1 MEDIG
6 DIVKATLG
14 PLPTVCQEQV
24 MLDMERARMQAEDNK
39 AALIRTEKKIQRME
53 EQREHAL
60 LQLNVVRDD
69 LLHVYERSGVNEHQE
84 FAISV
89 SINALTNII
98 DSMESDSDA

>member
-1 MEDIG
+1 MEDIKEL
-6 DIVKATLG
+6 VKATLG

-24 MLDMERARMQAEDNK
+24 MLDMERAKMQAEDDR
-39 AALIRTEKKIQRME
+39 AARIRMEKKIQRME
-53 EQREHAL
+53 EQKEHAF

-84 FAISV
+84 FAVSV